1 MIISVDD
8 NSEIDFIPSKCSICL
23 DVICRDTISF
33 SCLRCQ
39 EKICYKCIINIME
52 LGQLL
57 IDEDDDN
64 EICSNISEY
73 DSENATSED
82 DK

>member
-57 IDEDDDN
+57 IDEDDD
-64 EICSNISEY
+64 
-73 DSENATSED
+73 
-82 DK
+82 K